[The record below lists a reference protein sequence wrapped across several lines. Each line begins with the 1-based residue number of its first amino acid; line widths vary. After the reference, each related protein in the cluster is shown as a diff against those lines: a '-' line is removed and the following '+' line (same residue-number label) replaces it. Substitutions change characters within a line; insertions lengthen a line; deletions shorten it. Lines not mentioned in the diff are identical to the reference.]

1 MADIAHIP
9 LETGKM
15 IQHATSIYRSRIYAQ
30 ESSGPL
36 MSSTL
41 LQLFDPRRNF
51 HLQAFTGRG
60 ATGISIT
67 GIFQAPDDFAV
78 LGFRNAYDDCKPPL
92 MKPMPRTDL
101 SGLKLEFDID
111 YDHALD
117 GAGGAG
123 GPNDLYKVRLLNH
136 LRNHATVVS
145 GGVPS
150 FGVRITKASTLVIL
164 SGLVPVRTRCAGAD
178 SGARVAFSFSRP
190 RRFMTV
196 SLGLK
201 CRSAHLPD
209 AGTP

>member
-30 ESSGPL
+30 ESSGLL

-51 HLQAFTGRG
+51 HLQGFTGRG
-60 ATGISIT
+60 ATGISIS
-67 GIFQAPDDFAV
+67 GICQAPDDFAV
-78 LGFRNAYDDCKPPL
+78 LGFHNAYDYCKPPR

-101 SGLKLEFDID
+101 SGLKGEFNID

-117 GAGGAG
+117 GAGG
-123 GPNDLYKVRLLNH
+123 PNDLYEVR

-164 SGLVPVRTRCAGAD
+164 SGLVPVR
-178 SGARVAFSFSRP
+178 AR
-190 RRFMTV
+190 
-196 SLGLK
+196 
-201 CRSAHLPD
+201 
-209 AGTP
+209 